1 MNFAAGFV
9 FLWLKTL
16 CWLPIISIKKY
27 KKLQNCNHF
36 FYNLQSEEGEEGR
49 SEWVLLIVEEFI
61 SECIRL
67 N

>member
-1 MNFAAGFV
+1 
-9 FLWLKTL
+9 
-16 CWLPIISIKKY
+16 
-27 KKLQNCNHF
+27 
-36 FYNLQSEEGEEGR
+36 LQSEEGEEGR